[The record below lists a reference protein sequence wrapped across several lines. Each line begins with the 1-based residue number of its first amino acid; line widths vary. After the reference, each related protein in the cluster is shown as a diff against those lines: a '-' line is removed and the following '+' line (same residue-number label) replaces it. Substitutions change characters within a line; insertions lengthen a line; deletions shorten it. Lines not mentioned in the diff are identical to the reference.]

1 MRALVVALLLLTIVL
16 VALPGPATAA
26 SPTTCTQ
33 SACNAIITRTIA
45 TNSWGVTVVS
55 DKVVLDSTSPLSH
68 LTIGVPTSV
77 SKDLHS
83 WQANDTSG
91 ANLQV
96 SISESNATFTS
107 LMSYFPRCREIT
119 HSRLAPSTGAYF

>member
-33 SACNAIITRTIA
+33 STCNAIITRTIA

-55 DKVVLDSTSPLSH
+55 DKVVLDSTSPVSH

-77 SKDLHS
+77 CKYLHY
-83 WQANDTSG
+83 WQENDKIV
-91 ANLQV
+91 ADLQV
-96 SISESNATFTS
+96 AIRESKLTFTI
-107 LMSYFPRCREIT
+107 FDV
-119 HSRLAPSTGAYF
+119 

>member
-33 SACNAIITRTIA
+33 STCNAIITRTIA

-55 DKVVLDSTSPLSH
+55 DKVVLDSTSPVSH

-77 SKDLHS
+77 SKDLRS

-91 ANLQV
+91 ANLLV
-96 SISESNATFTS
+96 SISASNATFTS
-107 LMSYFPRCREIT
+107 LDVQIGRA
-119 HSRLAPSTGAYF
+119 HV

>member
-16 VALPGPATAA
+16 VALPGPARAA
-26 SPTTCTQ
+26 STTTCTQ
-33 SACNAIITRTIA
+33 SACNAGITRTIA

-55 DKVVLDSTSPLSH
+55 DKVVLNSTSPVSH

-77 SKDLHS
+77 SKDLRS

-91 ANLQV
+91 ANLLV
-96 SISESNATFTS
+96 SISASNAT
-107 LMSYFPRCREIT
+107 LQAWMSYFPRWREI
-119 HSRLAPSTGAYF
+119 SPSHLTRST